1 MEGIIIIFELGRLKE
16 MEKLQV
22 EEMNFL
28 SRECNKV

>member
-28 SRECNKV
+28 SRECNKM